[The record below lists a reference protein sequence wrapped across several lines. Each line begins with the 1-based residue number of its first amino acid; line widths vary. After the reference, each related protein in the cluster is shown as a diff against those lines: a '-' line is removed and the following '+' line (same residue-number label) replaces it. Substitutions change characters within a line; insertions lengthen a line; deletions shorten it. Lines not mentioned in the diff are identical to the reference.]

1 MNVLKTYLVSFS
13 VFFLIDLLWLGFL
26 AKDLYRKHL
35 GDFMADKTNWT
46 AAVIFYLIFIG
57 GLVYFAVNPAIESG
71 NWVEALK
78 LGAIYGFITYVTYD
92 LTNLATLKDW
102 PVMMSIIDIAWG
114 TFLNS
119 TTATLLL
126 PLFPCRFR

>member
-1 MNVLKTYLVSFS
+1 MMNLEIYFVPFI

-35 GDFMADKTNWT
+35 GDFMADKTNWP
-46 AAVIFYLIFIG
+46 AAIIFYLIFIG

-71 NWVEALK
+71 NWLEALK

-102 PVMMSIIDIAWG
+102 PVMISIIDIAWG
-114 TFLNS
+114 TFLN
-119 TTATLLL
+119 TATVTLSFFIIRWLG
-126 PLFPCRFR
+126 

>member
-1 MNVLKTYLVSFS
+1 MMNLKIYFVPFI

-35 GDFMADKTNWT
+35 GDFMADKTNWP
-46 AAVIFYLIFIG
+46 AAIIFYLIFIG

-71 NWVEALK
+71 NWLEALK

-102 PVMMSIIDIAWG
+102 PVMISIIDIAWG
-114 TFLNS
+114 TFLN
-119 TTATLLL
+119 TATVTLSFFIIRWLG
-126 PLFPCRFR
+126 

>member
-1 MNVLKTYLVSFS
+1 MMNLKIYFVPFI

-35 GDFMADKTNWT
+35 GDFMADKTNWP
-46 AAVIFYLIFIG
+46 AAIIFYLIFIG

-71 NWVEALK
+71 NWLEALK

-102 PVMMSIIDIAWG
+102 PVMISIIDIAWG
-114 TFLNS
+114 TFLN
-119 TTATLLL
+119 TATATLSFFIIRWLG
-126 PLFPCRFR
+126 